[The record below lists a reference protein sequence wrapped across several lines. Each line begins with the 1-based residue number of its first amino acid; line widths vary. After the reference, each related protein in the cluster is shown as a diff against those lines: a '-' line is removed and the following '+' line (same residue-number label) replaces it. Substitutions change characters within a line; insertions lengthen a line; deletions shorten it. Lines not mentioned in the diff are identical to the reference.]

1 MNITGIIL
9 SGGRGRRLGSGEKAL
24 LHIGKETL
32 LERKIGQLKPL
43 CAEIL
48 VVTNNPERYAGGNY
62 RVVRDL
68 KENIGPLMGLYSGL
82 KNSRTEYNFIT
93 APDMPFFNIKLWQ
106 KLKSLLCRFAGD
118 YKVFIPRI
126 EAGYEPLFAFYSN
139 RCLPAIE
146 QAIDQGGRSIYSF
159 FEQVRVRQLNEQEL
173 RKYDPGLLSFI
184 NINTGKE
191 LTAVRNQISG
201 AGG

>member
-1 MNITGIIL
+1 VKITGIIL
-9 SGGRGRRLGSGEKAL
+9 SGGKGSRLGGGEKAL

-32 LERKIGQLKPL
+32 LERKISQLKPL
-43 CAEIL
+43 CTEIL
-48 VVTNNPERYAGGNY
+48 VVTNNPERYIGGNY

-106 KLKSLLCRFAGD
+106 KLKSLVCRFAGD
-118 YKVFIPRI
+118 YEVFIPTI
-126 EAGYEPLFAFYSN
+126 EAGYEPLFALYSN
-139 RCLPAIE
+139 RCLSAIE
-146 QAIDQGGRSIYSF
+146 QAIDQGGRRIYSF
-159 FEQVRVRQLNEQEL
+159 FGQVRVRQLTEQEL
-173 RKYDPGLLSFI
+173 RKCDLGLLSFI

-191 LTAVRNQISG
+191 LTAVRNQILG
-201 AGG
+201 IGG

>member
-1 MNITGIIL
+1 M
-9 SGGRGRRLGSGEKAL
+9 GGGEKAL

-32 LERKIGQLKPL
+32 LERKISQLKPL

-48 VVTNNPERYAGGNY
+48 VVTNNPEKYAGGNY

-82 KNSRTEYNFIT
+82 KNSRTEHNFIT
-93 APDMPFFNIKLWQ
+93 APDMPFFNIELWQ
-106 KLKSLLCRFAGD
+106 KLKSLLCSFAAD
-118 YKVFIPRI
+118 YEVFIPRI

-139 RCLPAIE
+139 RCLSTVE
-146 QAIDQGGRSIYSF
+146 QAIDQGGRRIYSF
-159 FEQVRVRQLNEQEL
+159 FGQVRVRQLNEQEL
-173 RKYDPGLLSFI
+173 RKYDPGLRSFI

-201 AGG
+201 AGV

>member
-1 MNITGIIL
+1 VKITGLIL
-9 SGGRGRRLGSGEKAL
+9 SGGRGRRLGAGEKAL
-24 LHIGKETL
+24 LPVGKETL

-43 CAEIL
+43 CTEIL
-48 VVTNNPERYAGGNY
+48 VVTNNPERYAGENY

-82 KNSRTEYNFIT
+82 KKSRTEYNFIT
-93 APDMPFFNIKLWQ
+93 APDMPFFNIRLWQ
-106 KLKSLLCRFAGD
+106 KLKSLLHRFAGD
-118 YKVFIPRI
+118 YEVFIPRS

-139 RCLPAIE
+139 RCLSAIE
-146 QAIDQGGRSIYSF
+146 QAIDRGGRSIYSF
-159 FEQVRVRQLNEQEL
+159 FGQVRVRQIKEQEL

-184 NINTGKE
+184 NINTRKE
-191 LTAVRNQISG
+191 LTAVRRRISG